1 MSPSPITLG
10 LLHPLVILPP
20 LDADQKKANL
30 ILRHE
35 LAHQAEGH
43 LWCKLLLLLARA
55 AHWFNPWSIRARQ
68 AARIWSWPATIGWWQ
83 APPQSS
89 GAPTPGPFLA
99 ALETASASTTS
110 LSTPWQG
117 GSSMMKQPF
126 HNLFPPFP
134 VGGDACCPPLRW
146 RRCVPG
152 GLVSCASDPRPRCP
166 RNPQTSNPL
175 PHLQY
180 TACPGMLIKDA
191 QLTTPPFCL
200 SPTDTADASGAPAE
214 QMIPLEDAQPLK
226 TRGCCA
232 DRGQHSSHYQ
242 DPAPHWTRLS
252 WWGTLPATAA
262 VSTDPWQF
270 AQANLGTVGADTP
283 CYLTP
288 EDTSVALS
296 LRPLPGIRVLPRRR
310 LGQSREAPLAAA
322 SVRVRSQTL
331 SLRFHLTDAPWTS
344 PQLTV

>member
-1 MSPSPITLG
+1 MVQASAPSGP
-10 LLHPLVILPP
+10 
-20 LDADQKKANL
+20 
-30 ILRHE
+30 
-35 LAHQAEGH
+35 
-43 LWCKLLLLLARA
+43 A

-68 AARIWSWPATIGWWQ
+68 AALDLELACDNGWWQ

-89 GAPTPGPFLA
+89 GAPTPGPSSGRPGNCVRLHYVPVHPMARRKFHDETTIPQSFFPIPRRRGRMLPAIALA
-99 ALETASASTTS
+99 AVLC
-110 LSTPWQG
+110 L
-117 GSSMMKQPF
+117 
-126 HNLFPPFP
+126 
-134 VGGDACCPPLRW
+134 
-146 RRCVPG
+146 G

-226 TRGCCA
+226 QGDVVLIVGSIAAT
-232 DRGQHSSHYQ
+232 
-242 DPAPHWTRLS
+242 TKI
-252 WWGTLPATAA
+252 LPALDPPFLVGTSLQPA

-288 EDTSVALS
+288 EDTSVAPS
-296 LRPLPGIRVLPRRR
+296 LRPLPGIRVLRA
-310 LGQSREAPLAAA
+310 GGWAKVEAPGGGLG
-322 SVRVRSQTL
+322 L
-331 SLRFHLTDAPWTS
+331 GPLPDPLLRFHLTDAPWTS
-344 PQLTV
+344 PN